1 MENPWKKAFGDAVPK
16 NIEERKE
23 WIDSLEEICNNILFW
38 TNDADA
44 LKCWKKY
51 LQEKI
56 RLGEEKLRKLK
67 LEIDGDKIL
76 LEHIEIYE
84 HFKKDEDIPID
95 KGNRNENR
103 TE

>member
-1 MENPWKKAFGDAVPK
+1 MMEDPWKKAFGDAVPK
-16 NIEERKE
+16 NAEEPKE

-51 LQEKI
+51 LQEKKKKKK
-56 RLGEEKLRKLK
+56 EKLRKLK

-76 LEHIEIYE
+76 LERIEIYE
-84 HFKKDEDIPID
+84 DFKKDKDIPID
-95 KGNRNENR
+95 KGNKNV
-103 TE
+103 